1 MLDRLKIR
9 GKIWVGITAV
19 IAGYVSSMALS
30 IYLGRN
36 GERVILS
43 ITETLLPATSLSQR
57 ALEAYQNQLKSYDD
71 AVVLGESAYVKQAQD
86 YAQQA
91 IGALN
96 ELRELKNLGPTRLQ
110 ELSNIDTKLRYFTE
124 MAQDK
129 YTQMANGA
137 GGIERDPL
145 KDNRAILE
153 VRLTTLERAIS
164 EALRASLDEVVND
177 RRREQAYNLALFIVS
192 ILISVG
198 VVQNVISRLI
208 LRPLHKTVTMLEA
221 LREGRLDLRL
231 NIKTPD
237 EIGRMARA
245 MDSFVDSLRQKVQL
259 AENIASGDLAVR
271 VELASDQD
279 TLGSA
284 MNQMA
289 ENLKGHRA
297 AIELN
302 IRDLETQAIALQQ
315 ANDDLVSEIA
325 ERKEAERKLAE
336 TQEKLVSASRQAGM
350 AEVATGVLHNVGNV
364 LNSVN
369 VSANLINEK
378 LETLELSGLD
388 KAINLIEDHTGTE
401 TNFWTDDGRA
411 KQLPRYLKLLGERFD
426 TTRSNVYE
434 EMASLNK
441 NIAHI
446 KDIVSVQ
453 QAYARTGGVFES
465 TDPVE
470 LIEDTL
476 NINRLSINRAN
487 IKVQRNLTVT
497 EKVRLDRQKVLQILV
512 NLVKNAADSIRDS
525 KVLAPEIEISVIAE
539 SGKLAFAVQD
549 NGMGIDKRNLT
560 RIFAHGFT
568 TKHDGHGFGLHT
580 AALAAQEMG
589 GSTAVKSP
597 GLGLG
602 ATFELKL
609 PLKWSRDV

>member
-1 MLDRLKIR
+1 MLEKLKIR
-9 GKIWVGITAV
+9 GKIWVGIAAV
-19 IAGYVSSMALS
+19 IAGYVSSMVLS
-30 IYLGRN
+30 IYLGQN

-57 ALEAYQNQLKSYDD
+57 ALEAYQNQLKAYDD
-71 AVVLGESAYVKQAQD
+71 AVVLGESAYVKQAQN

-91 IGALN
+91 TDALSELQ
-96 ELRELKNLGPTRLQ
+96 ELRNLGPTRLQ
-110 ELSNIDTKLRYFTE
+110 ELTNIDSKLRYFTE
-124 MAQDK
+124 MAQEK
-129 YTQMANGA
+129 YAQMANGA

-145 KDNRAILE
+145 KDNRATLE
-153 VRLTTLERAIS
+153 VRLTTLERSIS

-198 VVQNVISRLI
+198 IVQNVVSRLI

-231 NIKTPD
+231 NIDSQD

-369 VSANLINEK
+369 VSANLINER

-388 KAINLIEDHTGTE
+388 KAINLIADNTGTE
-401 TNFWTDDGRA
+401 TKFWSEDGRA
-411 KQLPRYLKLLGERFD
+411 KQLPRYLTLLGERFE
-426 TTRSNVYE
+426 TTRSKIYE

-453 QAYARTGGVFES
+453 QAYARTGDVFEA

-476 NINRLSINRAN
+476 NINRLSINRDN
-487 IKVQRNLTVT
+487 IRVQKVLEVKDRVN
-497 EKVRLDRQKVLQILV
+497 LDRQKVLQILV

-525 KVLAPEIEISVIAE
+525 KVLEPTIDIAVVIEG
-539 SGKLAFAVQD
+539 GKLAFSVGD

-589 GSTAVKSP
+589 GSIAVKSP

-609 PLKWSRDV
+609 PLKWS

>member
-221 LREGRLDLRL
+221 LREGRLDFVSTLRHPM
-231 NIKTPD
+231 K
-237 EIGRMARA
+237 
-245 MDSFVDSLRQKVQL
+245 
-259 AENIASGDLAVR
+259 
-271 VELASDQD
+271 SDGWHV
-279 TLGSA
+279 LW
-284 MNQMA
+284 
-289 ENLKGHRA
+289 
-297 AIELN
+297 
-302 IRDLETQAIALQQ
+302 IALSI
-315 ANDDLVSEIA
+315 VSG
-325 ERKEAERKLAE
+325 KKC
-336 TQEKLVSASRQAGM
+336 
-350 AEVATGVLHNVGNV
+350 
-364 LNSVN
+364 
-369 VSANLINEK
+369 NLLKISHRV
-378 LETLELSGLD
+378 TLLSELSW
-388 KAINLIEDHTGTE
+388 H
-401 TNFWTDDGRA
+401 
-411 KQLPRYLKLLGERFD
+411 P
-426 TTRSNVYE
+426 TRTRW
-434 EMASLNK
+434 A
-441 NIAHI
+441 
-446 KDIVSVQ
+446 
-453 QAYARTGGVFES
+453 
-465 TDPVE
+465 
-470 LIEDTL
+470 
-476 NINRLSINRAN
+476 
-487 IKVQRNLTVT
+487 
-497 EKVRLDRQKVLQILV
+497 LQ
-512 NLVKNAADSIRDS
+512 
-525 KVLAPEIEISVIAE
+525 
-539 SGKLAFAVQD
+539 
-549 NGMGIDKRNLT
+549 
-560 RIFAHGFT
+560 
-568 TKHDGHGFGLHT
+568 
-580 AALAAQEMG
+580 
-589 GSTAVKSP
+589 
-597 GLGLG
+597 
-602 ATFELKL
+602 
-609 PLKWSRDV
+609 